1 MAAQQQHINPDVL
14 AWALKQAA
22 MSVVQLADEVGV
34 DVAVAHGWLSG
45 DAAPGLTQL
54 KGIAK
59 ALRRPTSLFFLP
71 HIPSSTPV
79 RAAFR
84 KPYGERGARNL
95 TSEEN
100 AEIRIAQ
107 RRQKIAIW
115 AAKSVG
121 QGEPVSFPQRLDSP
135 AKTAHLVQSWLHWD
149 VIAQTRAS
157 GKNAVT
163 KMVRRS
169 LEDQGIMVVQLA
181 MNSDACRGFSIY
193 DATVPLI
200 AYNSTGH
207 VSAARTFS
215 ILHELGHLLSHEQAV
230 CGSPDDA
237 EERWCDKFAAAFLI
251 PTHDLKN
258 YMTRWL
264 KKSFIENDDVD
275 SVRRIS
281 NRYKASFQCVAL
293 RLIDLGLAHQPLYRA
308 VSSSPLEF
316 DKAGFG
322 GGEPQT
328 TPLVRIRQY
337 GATYPRLLLAAR
349 DRGKLHDV
357 DARKYLNVNG
367 EDLQKIRQRLLEEV

>member
-1 MAAQQQHINPDVL
+1 MAAKKQHINPDVL
-14 AWALKQAA
+14 VWAMKQAG
-22 MSVVQLADEVGV
+22 MSKGQLADEVHV
-34 DVAVAHGWLSG
+34 KPSVVELWASG
-45 DAAPGLTQL
+45 ATAPGLTQL
-54 KGIAK
+54 RDLAK
-59 ALRRPTSLFFLP
+59 VLRRPTSLFFLP
-71 HIPSSTPV
+71 HVPSTTPV

-84 KPYGERGARNL
+84 KPIGARGTRSL

-115 AAKSVG
+115 AAKSLG
-121 QGEPVSFPQRLDSP
+121 QDNPVSLPRRLSSP
-135 AKTAHLVQSWLHWD
+135 SKTAGLVQYWLHWD
-149 VIAQTRAS
+149 VKEQVKAS
-157 GKNAVT
+157 GKSVVT

-169 LEDQGIMVVQLA
+169 LEDQGIMIVQLS

-193 DATVPLI
+193 DSVVPLI

-230 CGSPDDA
+230 CDSPNDA
-237 EERWCDKFAAAFLI
+237 EERWCDRFAAAFLI
-251 PTHDLKN
+251 PEHHLREYMVKYLKAE
-258 YMTRWL
+258 YV
-264 KKSFIENDDVD
+264 EADDVE

-293 RLIDLGLAHQPLYRA
+293 RLIDLGLAEKALYRT

-316 DKAGFG
+316 DKPAFG
-322 GGEPQT
+322 GEAQT

-337 GATYPRLLLAAR
+337 GVTYPRLLLAAR
-349 DRGKLHDV
+349 DRGKLHDI
-357 DARKYLNVNG
+357 DARKYLDVNG
-367 EDLQKIRQRLLEEV
+367 EELQKIRQRLAEEV

>member
-1 MAAQQQHINPDVL
+1 
-14 AWALKQAA
+14 
-22 MSVVQLADEVGV
+22 MSKGQLADEVHV
-34 DVAVAHGWLSG
+34 KPSVVELWASG
-45 DAAPGLTQL
+45 ATAPGLTQL
-54 KGIAK
+54 RDLAK
-59 ALRRPTSLFFLP
+59 VLRRPTSLFFLP
-71 HIPSSTPV
+71 HVPSTTPV

-84 KPYGERGARNL
+84 KPIGARGTRSL

-115 AAKSVG
+115 AAKSLG
-121 QGEPVSFPQRLDSP
+121 QDNPVSLPRRLSSP
-135 AKTAHLVQSWLHWD
+135 SKTAGLVQYWLHWD
-149 VIAQTRAS
+149 VKEQVKAS
-157 GKNAVT
+157 GKSVVT

-169 LEDQGIMVVQLA
+169 LEDQGIMIVQLS

-193 DATVPLI
+193 DSVVPLI

-230 CGSPDDA
+230 CDSPNDA
-237 EERWCDKFAAAFLI
+237 EERWCDRFAAAFLI
-251 PTHDLKN
+251 PEHHLREYMVKYLKAE
-258 YMTRWL
+258 YV
-264 KKSFIENDDVD
+264 EADDVE

-293 RLIDLGLAHQPLYRA
+293 RLIDLGLAEKALYRT

-316 DKAGFG
+316 DKPAFG
-322 GGEPQT
+322 GEAQT

-337 GATYPRLLLAAR
+337 GVTYPRLLLAAR
-349 DRGKLHDV
+349 DRGKLHDI
-357 DARKYLNVNG
+357 DARKYLDVNG
-367 EDLQKIRQRLLEEV
+367 EELQKIRQRLAEEV

>member
-1 MAAQQQHINPDVL
+1 MAAQAQHINPDVL
-14 AWALKQAA
+14 AWAMKQAGMGKA
-22 MSVVQLADEVGV
+22 QLADEVGAAPTLV
-34 DVAVAHGWLSG
+34 DAWLSG
-45 DAAPGLTQL
+45 STAPGLTQL
-54 KGIAK
+54 RDIAK
-59 ALRRPTSLFFLP
+59 ALRRSTSLFFLP
-71 HIPSSTPV
+71 HVPATTPV

-84 KPYGERGARNL
+84 KPYGRRGAREL

-100 AEIRIAQ
+100 AEVRIAQ

-115 AAKSVG
+115 AAKSVN
-121 QGEPVSFPQRLDSP
+121 QDQAVSFPKRLISP
-135 AKTAHLVQSWLHWD
+135 AKTAQLVQGWLHWD
-149 VIAQTRAS
+149 VTEQVRVG
-157 GKNAVT
+157 GKSAVT

-181 MNSDACRGFSIY
+181 MKSNACRGFSIY
-193 DATVPLI
+193 DSIVPLI

-207 VSAARTFS
+207 VSAARTFT
-215 ILHELGHLLSHEQAV
+215 ILHELAHLLSGEQAV

-237 EERWCDKFAAAFLI
+237 EEKWCDKFAAAFLI
-251 PTHDLKN
+251 PSDHLN
-258 YMTRWL
+258 SYMAKYL
-264 KKSFIENDDVD
+264 KKNFIENDDVD

-316 DKAGFG
+316 DGPAY

-337 GATYPRLLLAAR
+337 GVTYPRLLLAAR

-367 EDLQKIRQRLLEEV
+367 EDLLKIRQRLTEEV